1 MLKLYEGKT
10 KIVYL
15 YGDDSLVIKFK
26 DMLSAFDGVRRDEL
40 HGKGLINARISARL
54 FEVLHSH
61 GISNH
66 YIRMFDDSSILARR
80 LNVIPLEVVCRNIAA
95 GGLLKRMPLIKYGYR
110 LSKPIV
116 ELHLKSD
123 ELSDPLVLDE
133 DVVEAGILTQN
144 QLIRI
149 KEITLNVNNILSNY
163 LNNCGLVLVDFKLEF
178 GFSGRDGV
186 MVCDELSPD
195 TMRLWDLDTFKPLD
209 KDVYRKGGSLTDVYS
224 VYAEAYRRIVGGE
237 PR

>member
-26 DMLSAFDGVRRDEL
+26 DMLSAFNGVRRDEL
-40 HGKGLINARISARL
+40 HGKGLINAKISARL

-61 GISNH
+61 GVSNH

-133 DVVEAGILTQN
+133 DVVEAGILTQD

-149 KEITLNVNNILSNY
+149 KEVTLNVNNILSNY
-163 LNNCGLVLVDFKLEF
+163 LNTCSLVLVDFKLEF
-178 GFSGRDGV
+178 GFSGRDDV

-209 KDVYRKGGSLTDVYS
+209 KDVYRRGGLLNDVYN
-224 VYAEAYRRIVGGE
+224 VYAETYRRIVGGE
-237 PR
+237 SR

>member
-10 KIVYL
+10 KVVYL
-15 YGDDSLVIKFK
+15 YDDDSLVIKFK
-26 DMLSAFDGVRRDEL
+26 DMLSAFNGARRDEL
-40 HGKGLINARISARL
+40 HGKGLINARVSARL

-95 GGLLKRMPLIKYGYR
+95 GGLLKRMPLIKHGYR

-123 ELSDPLVLDE
+123 ELSDPLVLDD
-133 DVVEAGILTQN
+133 DVVEAGILTLN
-144 QLIRI
+144 QLGRI
-149 KEITLNVNNILSNY
+149 KEVTLNVNDVLSKY
-163 LNNCGLVLVDFKLEF
+163 LSSCRLALVDFKLEF
-178 GFSGRDGV
+178 GFNGRGEM

-209 KDVYRKGGSLTDVYS
+209 KDVYRRGGSLADVYN
-224 VYAEAYRRIVGGE
+224 VYVEAYRRIVGGE